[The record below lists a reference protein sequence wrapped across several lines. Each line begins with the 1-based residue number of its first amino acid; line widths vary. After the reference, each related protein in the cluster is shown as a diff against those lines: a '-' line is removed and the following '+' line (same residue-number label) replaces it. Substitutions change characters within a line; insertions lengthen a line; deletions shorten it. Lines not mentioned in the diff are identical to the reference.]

1 MRGGGHAPEAVVRTW
16 RDSADGPRAS
26 SREHS
31 TVELH
36 DYLVIVRKRWLP
48 ILLVTAFVLAAAAA
62 ASLLATPTYQAR
74 SQVFVSVSTGG
85 STADLLQ
92 GSSYSQKQV
101 KSYVDLVTS
110 PLVLAPVISD
120 LGLPTTPDQLA
131 RSVTA
136 DSPLD
141 TVLINVTV
149 TDVSPQVASDAANA
163 IADSLG
169 TQVTELEKP
178 SSGLPS
184 PVQISTVRKA
194 TVPTTPA
201 TPNTKRNL
209 ALGLVLGLALGFGL
223 AVLREVLDTKV
234 RTDADVRKVTDVS
247 VIGSIAYD
255 EDAPKH
261 PLIVQTDPH
270 SPRSES
276 FRRLRTNLQF
286 LDIADRPSTFVMT
299 SSIPGEGKTTTTI
312 NLAIALADAGA
323 RVVLVDAD
331 LRRPSVAKYMGLEGG
346 VGLTTVLIGRA
357 SVQDVVQPWGKGQLH
372 VLPAGQIPPNPSEL
386 LGSQSMVHLLDQ
398 LAQAYDIVLID
409 TPPLLPVTDAAILG
423 RLTGGALIVAGSEML
438 HRQQLTD
445 AIGSLESVGARV
457 LGVVLNRLPRTAS
470 DAYTYYD
477 YSSGAAPR
485 TAAKKKR
492 SVTSSRPQPPHARTG
507 TRLSPSRSDRSE
519 ATESFDAL
527 FGSFAPRD
535 AARWP
540 GEPFTGS
547 GDGTGARQA

>member
-1 MRGGGHAPEAVVRTW
+1 ME
-16 RDSADGPRAS
+16 
-26 SREHS
+26 SREVL
-31 TVELH
+31 TVL
-36 DYLVIVRKRWLP
+36 RKRLLS
-48 ILLVTAFVLAAAAA
+48 ILLVTALSVAVAMTAT
-62 ASLLATPTYQAR
+62 LLVTPTYQAR
-74 SQVFVSVSTGG
+74 SQVFVSVSNGG
-85 STADLLQ
+85 STADLVQ
-92 GSSYSQKQV
+92 GSSYSQSQV
-101 KSYVDLVTS
+101 KSYIDLITT
-110 PLVLAPVISD
+110 PLVLAPVIKD

-131 RSVTA
+131 GSVSA

-149 TDVSPQVASDAANA
+149 TDVSPQVASDVANA

-178 SSGLPS
+178 ASGQPS
-184 PVQISTVRKA
+184 AVQISTVRKA

-201 TPNTKRNL
+201 TPKTKTNL
-209 ALGLVLGLALGFGL
+209 ALGLVLGILLGFGL

-234 RTDADVRKVTDVS
+234 RTEADIHKVTDAS

-270 SPRSES
+270 SQRAES

-331 LRRPSVAKYMGLEGG
+331 LRRSTLAKYMGIEGE

-386 LGSQSMVHLLDQ
+386 LGSRSMVHLLDQ

-409 TPPLLPVTDAAILG
+409 TCPLLPVTDAAILA

-477 YSSGAAPR
+477 YSSGAAPSA
-485 TAAKKKR
+485 AAKKKR
-492 SVTSSRPQPPHARTG
+492 SVTSSRTQPPHARTG

-519 ATESFDAL
+519 ATESFDAM
-527 FGSFAPRD
+527 FGSLAPRD
-535 AARWP
+535 AVRWP